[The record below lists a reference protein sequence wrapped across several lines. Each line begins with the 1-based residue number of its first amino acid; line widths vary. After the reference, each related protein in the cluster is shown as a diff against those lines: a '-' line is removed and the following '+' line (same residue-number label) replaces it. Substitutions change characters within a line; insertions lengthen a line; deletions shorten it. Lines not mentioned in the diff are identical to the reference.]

1 MKNFK
6 MKKAFTIIE
15 VMLVLGVSGLM
26 IATMLIGWNA
36 NIEKQRY
43 NDSVNTFKSDLQ
55 SVFSDVEK
63 VIRELNA
70 MIQE

>member
-63 VIRELNA
+63 
-70 MIQE
+70 